1 MPPPSIEQHVVRT
14 VGVSFFAWMAYSMV
28 QLQMSMVGIE
38 TRLAAIE
45 QRLPPAQLA
54 AQPKPTSGI
63 DPRGPRRPLL
73 HDASP

>member
-1 MPPPSIEQHVVRT
+1 MPPPSIEQHLLRA
-14 VGVSFFAWMAYSMV
+14 VGVTYLAWVGYTLI
-28 QLQMSMVGIE
+28 QLQMGQAVIE
-38 TRLAAIE
+38 TRLATIE

-63 DPRGPRRPLL
+63 DPRGPRRALL